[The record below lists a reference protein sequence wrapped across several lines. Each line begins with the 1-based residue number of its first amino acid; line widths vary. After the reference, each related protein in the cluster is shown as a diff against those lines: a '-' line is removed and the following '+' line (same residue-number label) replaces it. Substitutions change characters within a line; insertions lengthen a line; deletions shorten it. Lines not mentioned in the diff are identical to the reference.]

1 MLFWFPKD
9 GERVKQHGK
18 LNIGGVKGSGGHG
31 GGQGSSSQVPRERCM
46 LVLLLWQARTGG
58 GGGAD
63 AHLLSKETLHFRGMQ
78 TMCGDKV

>member
-58 GGGAD
+58 GGGGRCSSAEQGNI
-63 AHLLSKETLHFRGMQ
+63 ALQRYANN
-78 TMCGDKV
+78 VW